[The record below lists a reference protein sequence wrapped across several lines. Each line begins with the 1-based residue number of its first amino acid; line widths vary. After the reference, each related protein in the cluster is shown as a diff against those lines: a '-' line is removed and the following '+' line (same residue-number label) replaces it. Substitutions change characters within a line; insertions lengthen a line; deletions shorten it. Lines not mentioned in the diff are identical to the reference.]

1 MAKKKKIAKSRVVAK
16 GPTKG
21 TPSVCRY
28 ENVLFEFPDDDM
40 RGTVVVRGKE
50 MVLDVPEQNGLAAA
64 LIVGKREG
72 QIFRGKSDVR
82 DKDAL
87 KISAAWC
94 DFGEVFAGVWLEE
107 DNELLF
113 LFRLPR

>member
-1 MAKKKKIAKSRVVAK
+1 MAKKKKVAKARAVAK
-16 GPTKG
+16 GSAKG
-21 TPSVCRY
+21 KSGVRRY

-40 RGTVVVRGKE
+40 QGTVVVRGNE
-50 MVLDVPEQNGLAAA
+50 MVLDIPEQNGLAAA